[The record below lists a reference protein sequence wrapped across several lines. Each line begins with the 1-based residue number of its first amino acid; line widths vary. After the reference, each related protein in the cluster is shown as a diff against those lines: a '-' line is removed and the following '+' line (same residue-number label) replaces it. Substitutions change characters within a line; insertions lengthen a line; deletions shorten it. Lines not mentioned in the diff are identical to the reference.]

1 MFFEDNL
8 VKYNNFSLILS
19 IHFVKY
25 KRITVHCSFDHF
37 FEYNSCQICTTF
49 IIILV

>member
-25 KRITVHCSFDHF
+25 KCITVL
-37 FEYNSCQICTTF
+37 
-49 IIILV
+49 IIFLNITVVKYVPLL